1 MGVLPAPGAPLGQEL
16 GNIPSKPAPGAGPV
30 LVTGAGGW
38 IGSLLVSR
46 LREASVGTE
55 IHAPGRG
62 ELDLADV
69 QLAEDFLAE
78 TRPRKIVHLAA
89 SMARDA
95 GPLSIADQWRN
106 TFQAGRNMVQAAAA
120 AGVHQLIMVGTME
133 ELGDQPGVLETA
145 LSPQPRTT
153 YGLCKT
159 LVREVACFEARQS
172 PVRVDWVRPTTAY
185 GPGQRGNMLVPF
197 ACASACDHR
206 PAAFTDGT
214 QKRDFLFVEDL
225 LDWILLALDDR
236 VGEQGEL
243 GFHLHHLGTGV
254 GVTVRE
260 VLDLIASELPGARFE
275 LGAIPRREHEPL
287 VQIAPPYRSEDPVLS
302 SWKAKTTWEVGIK
315 KTTDWWSAQAAESMP

>member
-1 MGVLPAPGAPLGQEL
+1 LTRTAL
-16 GNIPSKPAPGAGPV
+16 GAGPL

-46 LREASVGTE
+46 LLEASAGTE
-55 IHAPGRG
+55 IHRPSRG
-62 ELDLADV
+62 ELDLADAQMV
-69 QLAEDFLAE
+69 EAFLAE
-78 TRPRKIVHLAA
+78 TRPRKVVHLAA
-89 SMARDA
+89 SMARDE
-95 GPLSIADQWRN
+95 GSSSIAEQWRD
-106 TFQAGRNMVQAAAA
+106 TFLAGRTVVQAAAT
-120 AGVHQLIMVGTME
+120 AGVHQLIMAGTME
-133 ELGDQPGVLETA
+133 ELGDQAGILETS
-145 LSPQPRTT
+145 LPSQPRTT

-159 LVREVACFEARQS
+159 LVREVACFEARRA
-172 PVRVDWVRPTTAY
+172 PMRIDWIRPTTAY
-185 GPGQRGNMLVPF
+185 GPGQRGTMVVP
-197 ACASACDHR
+197 SACVAARSGR
-206 PAAFTDGT
+206 PTAFTIGI

-243 GFHLHHLGTGV
+243 GFHLHNLGTGV

-260 VLDLIASELPGARFE
+260 VLDLIASELPAARFE